1 MKRRV
6 KSSPVPRSRRP
17 TKSQRGATKPCR
29 REVSLYDGV
38 DWIGTI
44 KIAADD
50 KSVAYDTRGKRLGAF
65 PNFEAA
71 SAAFPKPKATSGAA

>member
-1 MKRRV
+1 MKRRG
-6 KSSPVPRSRRP
+6 KLSPAPRSRRS

-44 KIAADD
+44 KGSGDGR
-50 KSVAYDTRGKRLGAF
+50 SVAYSALGKKLGSF
-65 PNFEAA
+65 PTFEAA
-71 SAAFPKPKATSGAA
+71 TAAFPKPAA

>member
-1 MKRRV
+1 MKRTA
-6 KSSPVPRSRRP
+6 PRSRRS
-17 TKSQRGATKPCR
+17 TKSRRAPTRPSR
-29 REVSLYDGV
+29 RELALYDGM

-50 KSVAYDTRGKRLGAF
+50 KSVAYDTRGKRLGSF